1 MPEFA
6 KRMSIV
12 KPSPVRVLTRIM
24 LGDPEMI
31 SFAGGNPA
39 VEGYP
44 LEDIA
49 RLSEQ
54 VLQEK
59 GVKIAQ
65 YGSTDGFQE
74 FRESALEY
82 LIKPR
87 GVEAPVE
94 NTLTLTGS
102 SQGFDL
108 MARVLLDPGDTVLCD
123 GATFVGALQAYHM
136 AEANVVGVEM
146 DDDGVILEDLEEK
159 MVRYRPKFFYT
170 IPTFQNP
177 TGKTIPAARRQRIA
191 ELAAKYDVF
200 VLEDDPYCDLRFRG
214 EPVPPIKTFD
224 QADKVILFNSFSKI
238 LIPGL
243 RLGIAVGPEELIRRM
258 SVAKQAAVAFSNT
271 LGEAIADAYLREGLL
286 PAQIAK
292 ISPIYGQR
300 CDRLAAGV
308 DRFFPEGTKY
318 VMPDGGMFLW
328 AELPGDP
335 EHYNMTELRM
345 QALKEI
351 KVGFI
356 DGNEMSAIP
365 GKYRNCIRLN
375 FSREP
380 FERIDQGLE
389 KLGAFLKAHTGSPR

>member
-1 MPEFA
+1 
-6 KRMSIV
+6 
-12 KPSPVRVLTRIM
+12 M

-39 VEGYP
+39 AEGYP
-44 LEDIA
+44 LEDII
-49 RLSEQ
+49 RLSDK
-54 VLQEK
+54 VLREK
-59 GVKIAQ
+59 GAKIAQ
-65 YGSTDGFQE
+65 YGSTDGLQE
-74 FRESALEY
+74 FRESALQY

-87 GVEAPVE
+87 GVEAAVE

-146 DDDGVILEDLEEK
+146 DDDGVIPEDLEEK
-159 MVRYRPKFFYT
+159 IVRCRPKFFYT

-177 TGKTIPAARRQRIA
+177 TGKTIPAARRQKIA
-191 ELAAKYDVF
+191 ELAAKYDMF

-214 EPVPPIKTFD
+214 ETVPPIKTFD
-224 QADKVILFNSFSKI
+224 RADKVVLFNSFSKI

-243 RLGIAVGPEELIRRM
+243 RLGVAVGPEELLKRM
-258 SVAKQAAVAFSNT
+258 SLAKQAAIAFSNT

-286 PAQIAK
+286 PAQIAR
-292 ISPIYGQR
+292 ISPIYGRR

-308 DRFFPEGTKY
+308 DRFFPKGTKY

-335 EHYNMTELRM
+335 QNYDLTELRM
-345 QALKEI
+345 KALKEI

-365 GKYRNCIRLN
+365 GKFRNCIRLN
-375 FSREP
+375 FTREP
-380 FERIDQGLE
+380 FERIDEGLE
-389 KLGAFLKAHTGSPR
+389 RLGAFLKIHTGVSQ